1 VGSTHPRT
9 EAGLADA
16 GPAGRPQSAPA
27 LEARG
32 LSKSYPGV
40 RALAAVDLV
49 VPRGEVVGLVGENG
63 AGKSTLLSIL
73 NGSVRPDAG
82 SVTVLG
88 RELRLGSPAD
98 SAAAGVATVYQE
110 QGLVPTLRVYENLFL
125 GREARFSVGG
135 VLRRRSLV
143 AAARSTL
150 DELGIG
156 VDAEAHTG
164 SLSFGQRQLV
174 EIAKAFA
181 LTAAFDTEPVIL
193 LDEPTSALTEPEVEA
208 LFENIRGWRDRA
220 SFVFVSH
227 RLAHVLAICDRIAAL
242 KDGVLIAE
250 VRARDVD
257 EGHLHELIVGRKRDV
272 EYYKEA
278 RQRDDGDRDVVLEV
292 RELARA
298 GAFSD
303 VSFRVGRGEIV
314 GVAGLAGCGKSE
326 MARAVVGL
334 DAQDAGT
341 VTLEGRALA
350 PGSLAVAIQRGI
362 GYVPAERR
370 SEGIIGHHT
379 IAANLTLP
387 LVDQLRGR
395 SRVLLSRRRA
405 GTLVATWLKRLD
417 VKPPQPSALMATM
430 SGGNQQKVVFAKWL
444 ARGVRLFVLD
454 DPGRG
459 LDVGAKDEI
468 YALLRDLCDEGVAIL
483 MISDN
488 LPEVIGLSHRILVMR
503 DGRLTAE
510 IPAPA
515 DAKPAETEIARHML

>member
-1 VGSTHPRT
+1 VDAAHPRT
-9 EAGLADA
+9 AGLADA
-16 GPAGRPQSAPA
+16 GPARRPVDAPA

-40 RALAAVDLV
+40 RALSGVDLLV
-49 VPRGEVVGLVGENG
+49 ARGEVVGLVGENG

-82 SVTVLG
+82 TVHVLG
-88 RELRLGSPAD
+88 EELRPASPAD
-98 SAAAGVATVYQE
+98 SAAHGIATVYQE
-110 QGLVPTLRVYENLFL
+110 QGLVPTLRVFENLFL
-125 GREARFSVGG
+125 GREARFTVAG
-135 VLRRRSLV
+135 VLRRKRLV
-143 AAARSTL
+143 TAARSTL

-156 VDAEAHTG
+156 VDPEAHTG
-164 SLSFGQRQLV
+164 SLSFGQRQMV

-181 LTAAFDTEPVIL
+181 LTAAFNAEPVIL

-242 KDGVLIAE
+242 KDGALIGQ
-250 VRARDVD
+250 VRAGEVD
-257 EGHLHELIVGRKRDV
+257 EGDLHELIVGRKRDA

-278 RQRDDGDRDVVLEV
+278 RQHDDVEHDTVLDVRGLT
-292 RELARA
+292 RA
-298 GAFSD
+298 GAFAD
-303 VSFRVGRGEIV
+303 VSLRVGRGEIV

-326 MARAVVGL
+326 MARAVVGVEGY
-334 DAQDAGT
+334 DAGT
-341 VTLEGRALA
+341 VELEGRRLDE
-350 PGSLAVAIQRGI
+350 GSLARA
-362 GYVPAERR
+362 
-370 SEGIIGHHT
+370 IIGQHT
-379 IAANLTLP
+379 IVANLTLP
-387 LVDQLRGR
+387 LLDDLRGR
-395 SRVLLSRRRA
+395 SRVLLSGRA
-405 GTLVATWLKRLD
+405 TDALVTRWLERLN
-417 VKPPQPSALMATM
+417 VKPRDPAALMATM

-468 YALLRDLCDEGVAIL
+468 YALLRDLCDDGVAIL
-483 MISDN
+483 MVSDN
-488 LPEVIGLSHRILVMR
+488 LPEIIGLSHRIVVMR
-503 DGRLTAE
+503 DGRVTAE

-515 DAKPAETEIARHML
+515 GAKPAETEIAGHML